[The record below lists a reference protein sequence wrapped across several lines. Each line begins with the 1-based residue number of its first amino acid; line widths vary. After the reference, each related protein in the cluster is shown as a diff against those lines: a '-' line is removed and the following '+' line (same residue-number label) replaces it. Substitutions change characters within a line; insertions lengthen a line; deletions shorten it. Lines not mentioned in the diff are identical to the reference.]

1 MKATTIRERDSRS
14 GRSNRSGRL
23 LLASGLALVVAA
35 GLLLWWRFGAAIFN
49 DTVSAALA
57 WCF

>member
-1 MKATTIRERDSRS
+1 MKATAISERGSAL
-14 GRSNRSGRL
+14 GRVGRSGRL

-35 GLLLWWRFGAAIFN
+35 GLLLWWRFGSAVFN

>member
-1 MKATTIRERDSRS
+1 V
-14 GRSNRSGRL
+14 GRTHVTARL
-23 LLASGLALVVAA
+23 GLALVVAA
-35 GLLLWWRFGAAIFN
+35 GLLLWWRFGSAIFN